1 MADILSSQPTARK
14 LIERSMRLV
23 KKLLVGQSATDDQ
36 LDSGLGFLNEL
47 LESWNLDGSM
57 IYEQSREVHN
67 LIGGH
72 NPHTI
77 GKQFDGG
84 PAGDIDVPR
93 PVNIQ
98 EASIISSEGSE
109 YPIDLTSKERY
120 QQISTKDTGS
130 DISTRFWY
138 EREWPLAKIHL
149 YPVPSSGVRLVLYT
163 WQPLPSGLSL
173 EDKLSLPPGYM
184 RALRFNLAV
193 ELAADY
199 GIIVTAIVAKG
210 ARDSKAAVARAN
222 SNELAFVTPDP
233 TVLPPGGGIYDV
245 RSGNY
250 R

>member
-1 MADILSSQPTARK
+1 MADILSSQPTALK

-23 KKLLVGQSATDDQ
+23 KQLSVGQSATDDQ
-36 LDSGLGFLNEL
+36 LNSGLGLLNEL

-67 LIGGH
+67 LTGGH

-77 GKQFDGG
+77 GKSFNGG
-84 PAGDIDVPR
+84 DAGDIDIPR

-98 EASIISSEGSE
+98 EASIISAEGSE

-120 QQISTKDTGS
+120 QEISTKDTGS

-149 YPVPSSGVRLVLYT
+149 YPVPASGVQLVLYT
-163 WQPLPSGLSL
+163 WKPLPSGLSL
-173 EDKLSLPPGYM
+173 ADKLSLPPGYM
-184 RALRFNLAV
+184 RALRFNLAI

-199 GIIVTAIVAKG
+199 GVIVSPVVAKG
-210 ARDSKAAVARAN
+210 SRDSKAAVARAN
-222 SNELAFVTPDP
+222 SNELAFITPDP
-233 TVLPPGGGIYDV
+233 TVLPFGGGLYDV